1 METKT
6 TATVSV
12 GALATLVTSLYGGL
26 EWADMRY
33 ASAGDVRAIELRLE
47 QKILSDQL
55 RDTEHRLWTLD
66 ERYGKS
72 IEKPEHKDAREERK
86 RLQSER
92 DEIAQQLENVRER
105 AMKHRFKE

>member
-6 TATVSV
+6 TATISV

-26 EWADMRY
+26 EWADTRY

-55 RDTEHRLWTLD
+55 RDLEHRIWTIE
-66 ERYGKS
+66 ERYGKTLGNAS
-72 IEKPEHKDAREERK
+72 NKDAREELK
-86 RLQSER
+86 RLRNER
-92 DEIAQQLENVRER
+92 DEIVRQLTIIREHAVQR
-105 AMKHRFKE
+105 